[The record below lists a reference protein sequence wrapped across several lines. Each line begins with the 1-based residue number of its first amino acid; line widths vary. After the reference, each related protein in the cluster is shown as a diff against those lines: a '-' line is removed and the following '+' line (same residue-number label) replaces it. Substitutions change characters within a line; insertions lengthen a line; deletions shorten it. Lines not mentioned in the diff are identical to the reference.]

1 MKLTC
6 ILHLQHVACVRNIIE
21 DNQKQYILEVTI
33 IIALFGFDQSEF
45 VEKNI
50 LIFSKK
56 RENNQR

>member
-1 MKLTC
+1 
-6 ILHLQHVACVRNIIE
+6 VACVRNIIE